1 MINLNT
7 NLSSLIAQSSM
18 KTSTSKLNQAI
29 ERMSTGYKINHAKDN
44 AANYS
49 ISTNMTTQLNAYEVA
64 SDNVAMGMDLVSTAS
79 DIISM
84 MQDRASRLQAL
95 STQARNGTYGAQSLN
110 AIQTEANSII
120 SEITR
125 LYTTAEYN
133 GISLF
138 NRQEYTIAPHLPQAG
153 ESGFI
158 DETSVS
164 GADPPPTAK
173 AEYGGFIADPKSYE
187 DSYVDGL
194 PSVLAVVNSTG
205 LEANKEYKVANKDD
219 LSALATFVNNGGDT
233 TNMTFIL
240 ANDIDLAS
248 IDNWTPIGDYST
260 NTSYRFKGTFDGNGH
275 VIKNLKINRPD
286 KAYQGLFGVAG
297 VGVIK
302 NVNIKYAS
310 VTAYN
315 VCAILVADSSSEIY
329 NCCVEGDIFSGGNL
343 AGGLVG
349 QAYATINNC
358 YSNGSIISQG
368 GNIGGLIGQTF
379 NSSNVISSFSDVNV
393 IGHGEQVGG
402 LIGYS
407 TCAVTNCYATGNV
420 TGQSNYVGG
429 LIGASSSAVT
439 NSYATGDVTGKSA
452 YVGGL
457 IGHSSGSGGITNC
470 YATGDVFGEAN
481 SIGGLIGCSRGGSV
495 LNCYALGNVI
505 GKRKNVG
512 GLIGDSN
519 STLNVINC
527 YATGDV
533 SGNNFTGGL
542 IGECGS
548 IVDNCYATGNVKSI
562 NLVGGLLGHTYRSI
576 YNSYAMGNVSGS
588 NSGSLVGKIHS
599 PTADKQ
605 IENCVAYGDS
615 NSGYFIGVICNS
627 ADGVNF
633 SNISITNCQAMPS
646 EKEAIGIVTKYDG
659 ADVTLPDYD
668 KSAWLAGISEVE
680 TVDISTGLQV
690 GINGD
695 DSSGIRFNTNFDY
708 NMMMLDIT
716 SDKSFDT
723 ISEFI
728 NMLSEKETELGAVAN
743 RLESALSSIEVN
755 INNLTSSR
763 STLRDADLAEES
775 SRYIQQQI
783 LQQAAATL
791 LATANQSP
799 AIALQLI

>member
-1 MINLNT
+1 
-7 NLSSLIAQSSM
+7 M
-18 KTSTSKLNQAI
+18 KTSTDKLNQAI
-29 ERMSTGYKINHAKDN
+29 ERMTTGFKINHAKDN

-95 STQARNGTYGAQSLN
+95 STQARNGTYGGKSLI

-158 DETSVS
+158 DETAVS

-194 PSVLAVVNSTG
+194 PSVLAAVNSTG

-248 IDNWTPIGDYST
+248 IDNWTPIGDYSIDYST
-260 NTSYRFKGTFDGNGH
+260 NTNNVFRGTFDGNGH
-275 VIKNLKINRPD
+275 SIKNLKINSST
-286 KAYQGLFGVAG
+286 KEYQGLFGVAKAG
-297 VGVIK
+297 SIK
-302 NVNIKYAS
+302 NVSIKYAS

-315 VCAILVADSSSEIY
+315 VCAILVADSSAEIY
-329 NCCVEGDIFSGGNL
+329 NCCVEGDIVCGGNL

-368 GNIGGLIGQTF
+368 SNTGGLIGMGY

-393 IGHGEQVGG
+393 ISHGERVGG
-402 LIGYS
+402 LIGAS
-407 TCAVTNCYATGNV
+407 ACAVTNCYATGNI
-420 TGQSNYVGG
+420 TGYGEQVGG
-429 LIGASSSAVT
+429 LIGDSSNTV
-439 NSYATGDVTGKSA
+439 
-452 YVGGL
+452 
-457 IGHSSGSGGITNC
+457 TNC
-470 YATGDVFGEAN
+470 YATGDVTGYGEQVGGLAGQSFGALNN
-481 SIGGLIGCSRGGSV
+481 SYATGSVYGFYNIGGLAGRTNSSV
-495 LNCYALGNVI
+495 V
-505 GKRKNVG
+505 
-512 GLIGDSN
+512 
-519 STLNVINC
+519 
-527 YATGDV
+527 
-533 SGNNFTGGL
+533 
-542 IGECGS
+542 
-548 IVDNCYATGNVKSI
+548 NCYATGNVSGSSYS
-562 NLVGGLLGHTYRSI
+562 VGGLIGCANNSSSI
-576 YNSYAMGNVSGS
+576 SNSYAIGNVAS
-588 NSGSLVGKIHS
+588 NSSSIGGLIGVSYASVTNSYATGTVRGKNFVGGLIGKIDKKSGSLNVNDSVSYGTITANGKMG
-599 PTADKQ
+599 
-605 IENCVAYGDS
+605 EL
-615 NSGYFIGVICNS
+615 IGGIINS
-627 ADGVNF
+627 ADGTSF
-633 SNISITNCQAMPS
+633 GTINISNCSAKAQGFDMISGCYSSASGNPS
-646 EKEAIGIVTKYDG
+646 VVYDMS
-659 ADVTLPDYD
+659 TMLEE
-668 KSAWLAGISEVE
+668 ISELE
-680 TVDISTGLQV
+680 LVDITTGLQV
-690 GINGD
+690 GIYGD
-695 DSSGIRFNTNFDY
+695 DSSGIRFNTNFDC
-708 NMMMLDIT
+708 NMLMLDIT

-763 STLRDADLAEES
+763 STLRDADIAKVS
-775 SRYIQQQI
+775 STYIQQQI
-783 LQQAAATL
+783 LQQASATL
-791 LATANQSP
+791 MATANQSP